1 MEDKDRLETRS
12 LDPLLELSGTA
23 LRAYLVLLRSRK
35 PMGVRELQRA
45 LRLRSPSTARHHL
58 ERLEQLGL
66 VKREQGG
73 YVAVPPRR
81 GFLKAYLIL
90 HGRLV
95 PRSLAL
101 TAFLGAATITYSIL
115 PGHDPVA
122 VTVLLLATLI
132 SLHEAIDSYKAIHS
146 LLKEGE

>member
-1 MEDKDRLETRS
+1 MEDKGSIEGEHKR
-12 LDPLLELSGTA
+12 DPLLELSGTA

-45 LRLRSPSTARHHL
+45 LKLRSPSTARHHL

-66 VKREQGG
+66 VERKETG
-73 YVAVPPRR
+73 YVAKPPQR
-81 GFLKAYLIL
+81 GFLKTYLVL

-101 TAFLGAATITYSIL
+101 TAFLATATTTYVLL
-115 PGHDPVA
+115 PGHDIVA
-122 VTVLLLATLI
+122 IVILTVATLLSI
-132 SLHEAIDSYKAIHS
+132 YETIDAYKA
-146 LLKEGE
+146 LKSILNS